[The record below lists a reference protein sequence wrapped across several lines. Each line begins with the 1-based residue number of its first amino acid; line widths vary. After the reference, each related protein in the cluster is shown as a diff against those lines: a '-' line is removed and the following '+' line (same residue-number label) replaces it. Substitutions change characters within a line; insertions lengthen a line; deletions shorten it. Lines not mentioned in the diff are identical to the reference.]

1 MCPSWACTKIGTPL
15 ELSDATGNTGRSVV
29 VAVVVT
35 VIAVTVVTAIIVTV
49 VIAIIITV
57 VVTVVVAIII
67 SVVVAIIVT
76 VVVMVVITIII
87 VIVIIIIAII
97 TDKVTVTCVDINGLT
112 LDNRT
117 DKAFCLLFD
126 DLSGGAVIDDFQF
139 RAVPHGLEFGL
150 RRAIVDLDG
159 LEPLCAQGF
168 NDTVRKALCICR
180 HCCQHAQGRAQQKGV
195 LHFIFLS

>member
-1 MCPSWACTKIGTPL
+1 M
-15 ELSDATGNTGRSVV
+15 GNTGRSVV

-67 SVVVAIIVT
+67 SVVVTIVVAIIISVAVAIIVT

-87 VIVIIIIAII
+87 VVIIIIIAII

-180 HCCQHAQGRAQQKGV
+180 HGCQHAQGRAQQKGV